1 MGGESLTT
9 EDVGS
14 AWLHVVAS
22 APLYVVGGGWWK
34 SIGLHANLIEGERR
48 GIDRI
53 GDDRMGS
60 PSSF

>member
-22 APLYVVGGGWWK
+22 APLYVVGG
-34 SIGLHANLIEGERR
+34 LVE
-48 GIDRI
+48 IDWIAR
-53 GDDRMGS
+53 
-60 PSSF
+60 